1 MEILR
6 VENLTKIY
14 GKGTT
19 KVVALDDVSFKVDKG
34 EFVAIVG
41 ASGSGKSTLLHLIG
55 GVDRPSKGKVYI
67 LKNELYKTTVMLR
80 ELADNSLNDKKE
92 LKKALEDIS
101 HQLKT
106 PLTSIIIMLDNII
119 DNPSMDDKTKLDF
132 INDIKRESLNINFLV
147 QAILKLSKFDVNVI
161 KFDNKDND
169 LNKIVKETVK
179 NVSSICDLKNV
190 LIDQTTP
197 NMIQRISGIFE
208 RNALISKEI

>member
-67 LKNELYKTTVMLR
+67 LKNKLYKTTVMLR

-92 LKKALEDIS
+92 LLEEKEKLENSLTEQVEKIQDLIDINSRVAQNQEKYKKEYDALIKNYDETKCKFE
-101 HQLKT
+101 QLE
-106 PLTSIIIMLDNII
+106 I
-119 DNPSMDDKTKLDF
+119 
-132 INDIKRESLNINFLV
+132 
-147 QAILKLSKFDVNVI
+147 KLSQQAAKHQMIKDYINTLKKQEKLLTKFDGLVWGSLLESATIKDKDVI
-161 KFDNKDND
+161 VFRFKDG
-169 LNKIVKETVK
+169 T
-179 NVSSICDLKNV
+179 
-190 LIDQTTP
+190 
-197 NMIQRISGIFE
+197 
-208 RNALISKEI
+208 EING